1 MAVAGGATSAY
12 KCQVQDGE
20 LVIRSATALRSECV
34 EPEEAIP
41 LLGRGEWVTVAGS
54 DMAELRKRLG
64 VGQSEDTGGE
74 R

>member
-20 LVIRSATALRSECV
+20 LVIRSATALRNECSS
-34 EPEEAIP
+34 PEEAIP
-41 LLGRGEWVTVAGS
+41 RLGRGEWVTVAGS
-54 DMAELRKRLG
+54 DMAELRRRLG